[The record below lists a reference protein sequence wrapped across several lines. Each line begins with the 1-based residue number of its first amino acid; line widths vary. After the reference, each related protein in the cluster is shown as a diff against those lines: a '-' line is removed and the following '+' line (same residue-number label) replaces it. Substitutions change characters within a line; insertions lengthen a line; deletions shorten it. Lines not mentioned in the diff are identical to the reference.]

1 MAKFVADNKPWN
13 GVDGPSLVRSAAAL
27 QLIPENIPCLVRL
40 QRLAAVGA
48 CLPSRPEAP
57 RLSPSRIRSLLKDP
71 VISSAAVRAQEDPY
85 NDLYTAEVPFHGGP
99 YLVTQGLTERSAYTL
114 GLILRSVFGPEGNTL
129 PAAYRREACQLVRV
143 VLRLSHTALLRA
155 GLARGV
161 TPPTATREEV
171 FVPGELALNALCEA
185 VTFDEAAL
193 SRIAPPQALQV
204 LDSLSVRPGTHTL
217 TAELGPDDGIIL
229 TPLLAVGPTVVI
241 ANPGE
246 LPATLRHR
254 LLVLATEHGC
264 GPQLAQLV
272 RACVLNEATEIL
284 IGCGATPLPPAAQV
298 DKDPQVSRR
307 QFTFAD
313 DKRLDLAVVT
323 DDLSDYDAQTPYGHW
338 QAAGVMQ
345 RLHELHETP
354 VHAVQDDAQCLRLI
368 INQGLG
374 RSSFFGLR
382 KSSRVGPRLATTVD
396 DLRVMAELDGTEAL
410 FLWRFA
416 QADETLHTD
425 AVVHSFGTLDNYGM
439 YRDHEC
445 SYYLSDERRPNA
457 VMVASDFSQALR
469 AEAHQRYDHHV
480 VASPHRPALVPVLAL
495 YGVDTAPI
503 YRTHPTVPEDELLVE
518 TAGLQVW
525 IGPSQDTADALESL
539 QEMVIEAVAYWA
551 WQFSLTAPE
560 ELLAMA
566 DDLGR
571 VRITVSFDNADA
583 WLKALAGHVTQPGN
597 EVPWIAW
604 QARST
609 GLIHLELLAA
619 GVASLLVEDN
629 SADRVIVQ
637 ALAEGMVGNDSNLVV
652 GDLVERLAPVGR
664 KKMLHAQARPMLL
677 RPGRLPA
684 ARPVQ
689 PAVSAVVL
697 DELGEWLA
705 AEGITQGSVSE
716 DKRLEVLNKTV
727 QHYFQRIQDLI
738 ASLAPEGVMNQL
750 MARHEALIRAEAH
763 DDQLLRS
770 RLACFG
776 TSSRP
781 ATQLAKDGKKRVAA
795 AQASRFLIEYAAAT
809 PPSGDRPLTLDT
821 YDTLL
826 AIAAELISRATLSD
840 AIRHD
845 FSTAQLSL
853 LESGRLGVSRGDRY
867 ETGTDALALDRA
879 RAAMAAVDQVSATSA
894 PRTATAPSV
903 KVEEAMLAEFGFTL
917 TELAH
922 GIGEI
927 IALGDEACDNE
938 PFALPVARVQ
948 QHLGSALGWAD
959 DKAHAFLDRLSLR
972 PRTKFLS
979 VGADAW
985 PWRYNR
991 EWSYTRRPLVRLT
1004 GTNGDV
1010 LTWAPRHAWSTGPY
1024 WVDLVYSGR
1033 LRATSATM
1041 KKLMGSIRQD
1051 HNKEFEKESERAL
1064 AAAGCSITA
1073 HSVGKIA
1080 GRRLRSPQGDDL
1092 GDIDA
1097 LGINLDQR
1105 IIFIVEAKDFE
1116 MARNPSELA
1125 NEADALLRG
1134 GKSAVFKIARR
1145 AQWIRTHL
1153 APTLNHFTNSADTR
1167 GWTVTPVVVT
1177 SRDLISSRVL
1187 TSDVPVV
1194 TIHQLTAWAA
1204 ATQTRRGKRTR
1215 RRAR

>member
-1 MAKFVADNKPWN
+1 MTKFVSDTKPWN
-13 GVDGPSLVRSAAAL
+13 MVDGPSLVRSAAAL
-27 QLIPENIPCLVRL
+27 QLIPENVPCLVRL

-71 VISSAAVRAQEDPY
+71 VIGSAAVRSQEDPY

-99 YLVTQGLTERSAYTL
+99 YLITQGLTERSAYTL
-114 GLILRSVFGPEGNTL
+114 GLILRSVFGPEGETL
-129 PAAYRREACQLVRV
+129 PGAFRLEASHLVQV
-143 VLRLSHTALLRA
+143 VLRLSHTTLLRA
-155 GLARGV
+155 GLTRGV
-161 TPPTATREEV
+161 IPPAATREEA
-171 FVPGELALNALCEA
+171 FVPGENTLSTLCEA

-193 SRIAPPQALQV
+193 SRIAPPQVLQV
-204 LDSLSVRPGTHTL
+204 LDSLTVRPGMHTF
-217 TAELGPDDGIIL
+217 TAELGPDEGMIL
-229 TPLLAVGPTVVI
+229 TPLLTVGPTVVI

-246 LPATLRHR
+246 LSTALRHR
-254 LLVLATEHGC
+254 LLVLATEHDC
-264 GPQLAQLV
+264 GPQLIQLV
-272 RACVLNEATEIL
+272 RACVLSEATEIL
-284 IGCGATPLPPAAQV
+284 IDCGATPLPPAVQV
-298 DKDPQVSRR
+298 DDDPQISRR

-313 DKRLDLAVVT
+313 DKHLDLAVVT
-323 DDLSDYDAQTPYGHW
+323 DDLSDYDAQTPYGYW
-338 QAAGVMQ
+338 NAAGVMQ
-345 RLHELHETP
+345 HLHELHETP
-354 VHAVQDDAQCLRLI
+354 VHPLQDDAHCLRLI

-396 DLRVMAELDGTEAL
+396 DLRVMAELDGTDPL

-416 QADETLHTD
+416 QADEKLHTD
-425 AVVHSFGTLDNYGM
+425 AMVHSFGMLDNYGM
-439 YRDHEC
+439 YRDHEY
-445 SYYLSDERRPNA
+445 SYYLSDERRPSA
-457 VMVASDFSQALR
+457 VMVNSDFSQALR
-469 AEAHQRYDHHV
+469 VEAHQRYDHHV
-480 VASPHRPALVPVLAL
+480 VASPHRPALVPVFAL

-525 IGPSQDTADALESL
+525 IGSNQDTAGALESF
-539 QEMVIEAVAYWA
+539 QEMVIEAVAYWV
-551 WQFSLTAPE
+551 WQISLAAPN

-566 DDLGR
+566 DGLGR

-583 WLKALAGHVTQPGN
+583 WLKALAGHVTQPN
-597 EVPWIAW
+597 QNAPWIAQ
-604 QARST
+604 QAHST
-609 GLIHLELLAA
+609 GLIPLELLAT
-619 GVASLLVEDN
+619 GVATLLVEDN
-629 SADRVIVQ
+629 SADRLIVQ
-637 ALAEGMVGNDSNLVV
+637 VLAEAMVGNDSDPVV
-652 GDLVERLAPVGR
+652 SDLVERLAPVGH

-677 RPGRLPA
+677 RPGRLPT
-684 ARPVQ
+684 ARLVQ

-697 DELGEWLA
+697 DKLGEWLA
-705 AEGITQGSVSE
+705 IEGIPQGIISE
-716 DKRLEVLNKTV
+716 ENRLDVLNKTV
-727 QHYFQRIQDLI
+727 RHYFQRIQDLI
-738 ASLAPEGVMNQL
+738 ASLAPEGLMNQL

-763 DDQLLRS
+763 DDQVLRS

-776 TSSRP
+776 TSSQP
-781 ATQLAKDGKKRVAA
+781 ATQLAEDSRKRVAA

-809 PPSGDRPLTLDT
+809 PPSGDQPLTLDT
-821 YDTLL
+821 YDILL
-826 AIAAELISRATLSD
+826 AIAADLISRATLSD

-845 FSTAQLSL
+845 FSTAKLSL
-853 LESGRLGVSRGDRY
+853 LESGRLGVSRGDQY

-879 RAAMAAVDQVSATSA
+879 RAAMGTADQFSAPSA
-894 PRTATAPSV
+894 PRTASAPSA

-922 GIGEI
+922 GMGEI
-927 IALGDEACDNE
+927 IALGDEACGDE
-938 PFALPVARVQ
+938 PFALPVTRIQ
-948 QHLGSALGWAD
+948 QHLVSTLGWVD

-972 PRTKFLS
+972 PRAKFLS

-991 EWSYTRRPLVRLT
+991 EWSYARRPLVRLA
-1004 GTNGDV
+1004 GVDGEV
-1010 LTWAPRHAWSTGPY
+1010 LMWAPRHVWSTGPY

-1033 LRATSATM
+1033 LKATSPTM

-1064 AAAGCSITA
+1064 ANAGCSITA

-1080 GRRLRSPQGDDL
+1080 GRRLMSPQGDDL

-1105 IIFIVEAKDFE
+1105 TILIVESKDFE

-1134 GKSAVFKIARR
+1134 DKSAVFKISRR

-1153 APTLNHFTNSADTR
+1153 APTLNHFTNSTDTR
-1167 GWTVTPVVVT
+1167 GWTVAPVVVT

-1187 TSDVPVV
+1187 TSDVPVMA
-1194 TIHQLTAWAA
+1194 IHQLTAWAA
-1204 ATQTRRGKRTR
+1204 AQTRHGKRSK

>member
-1 MAKFVADNKPWN
+1 MTKFVSDTKPWN
-13 GVDGPSLVRSAAAL
+13 TVDGPSLVRSAAAL
-27 QLIPENIPCLVRL
+27 QLIPENVPCLVRL

-57 RLSPSRIRSLLKDP
+57 RLSPSRIRSLLRDP
-71 VISSAAVRAQEDPY
+71 VIGSAAVRSQEDPY
-85 NDLYTAEVPFHGGP
+85 NDLYTAEVPFHDGP
-99 YLVTQGLTERSAYTL
+99 YLIAQGLTERSAYTL
-114 GLILRSVFGPEGNTL
+114 GLILRSVFGPEGERL
-129 PAAYRREACQLVRV
+129 PGTFRSEASQLVRAV
-143 VLRLSHTALLRA
+143 MRLSHTALLRA
-155 GLARGV
+155 GLTRGV
-161 TPPTATREEV
+161 IPPTATREEV
-171 FVPGELALNALCEA
+171 FVPGEHTLSALREA

-193 SRIAPPQALQV
+193 SRIARPQALQV
-204 LDSLSVRPGTHTL
+204 LDSLSVRPGTHTF
-217 TAELGPDDGIIL
+217 TAELGPDEGMIL
-229 TPLLAVGPTVVI
+229 TPLLTVGPTVVI

-246 LPATLRHR
+246 LSTALRHR
-254 LLVLATEHGC
+254 LLVLAIERGC
-264 GPQLAQLV
+264 GPQFVQLV

-284 IGCGATPLPPAAQV
+284 ISCGATPLPPTTQV
-298 DKDPQVSRR
+298 DDDLQISRR

-313 DKRLDLAVVT
+313 DKHLDLVVVT
-323 DDLSDYDAQTPYGHW
+323 DDLSGYDAQTPYGHW
-338 QAAGVMQ
+338 DAAGFMQ
-345 RLHELHETP
+345 QLHELQETP
-354 VHAVQDDAQCLRLI
+354 VHPQLDDAHCLRLI

-396 DLRVMAELDGTEAL
+396 DLRVMAELDGTDPL

-416 QADETLHTD
+416 QADEKLHTD
-425 AVVHSFGTLDNYGM
+425 AMVHSFGTLDNYGM
-439 YRDHEC
+439 YRDHEY
-445 SYYLSDERRPNA
+445 SYYLSDERKPTA
-457 VMVASDFSQALR
+457 VMVNSDFSQALR
-469 AEAHQRYDHHV
+469 VEAHQRYDHHV

-495 YGVDTAPI
+495 YGANTAPI

-525 IGPSQDTADALESL
+525 IGPSQDTAGALKNF

-551 WQFSLTAPE
+551 WQVSLAAPK
-560 ELLAMA
+560 ELAAMA

-583 WLKALAGHVTQPGN
+583 WLKALTGHDTQPGKKA
-597 EVPWIAW
+597 PWIAQ
-604 QARST
+604 QARSE
-609 GLIHLELLAA
+609 GLIGLELRAA

-629 SADRVIVQ
+629 SADRLIVQ
-637 ALAEGMVGNDSNLVV
+637 VLAKATVGSGSDLMAS
-652 GDLVERLAPVGR
+652 DLVERLAPVGH

-684 ARPVQ
+684 ARLVQ

-697 DELGEWLA
+697 DKLGEWLA
-705 AEGITQGSVSE
+705 TEGNPQGIVSE
-716 DKRLEVLNKTV
+716 DKRLDVLNKTV

-738 ASLAPEGVMNQL
+738 ASLTPEGLMNQL

-763 DDQLLRS
+763 DDQVLRS

-776 TSSRP
+776 ASSQP
-781 ATQLAKDGKKRVAA
+781 AAQLAKDSRKRVAA

-809 PPSGDRPLTLDT
+809 PPSGDQPLTLDT

-826 AIAAELISRATLSD
+826 AIAADLISRATLSD

-845 FSTAQLSL
+845 FSTAKLSL
-853 LESGRLGVSRGDRY
+853 LESGRLGVSRGDQY
-867 ETGTDALALDRA
+867 ETGTDALALNRA
-879 RAAMAAVDQVSATSA
+879 RAAIGTADQISAPSA
-894 PRTATAPSV
+894 PRAAATPSA
-903 KVEEAMLAEFGFTL
+903 KVEEAMLAEFEFTL
-917 TELAH
+917 TDLAH
-922 GIGEI
+922 GMGEI
-927 IALGDEACDNE
+927 IALGDEACDDE
-938 PFALPVARVQ
+938 PFALPVNRVQ
-948 QHLGSALGWAD
+948 QHLGSTLGWAD
-959 DKAHAFLDRLSLR
+959 DKTQAFLDRLSLR

-991 EWSYTRRPLVRLT
+991 EWSYTRRPLVRLA
-1004 GTNGDV
+1004 DV
-1010 LTWAPRHAWSTGPY
+1010 GGEMLMWAPRHVWSTGHY

-1033 LRATSATM
+1033 LKATSATM

-1064 AAAGCSITA
+1064 TDAGCSFTA
-1073 HSVGKIA
+1073 HSVGKIG
-1080 GRRLRSPQGDDL
+1080 GRRLMSPQGDDL

-1097 LGINLDQR
+1097 LGINLDQK
-1105 IIFIVEAKDFE
+1105 IIFIVESKDFE

-1134 GKSAVFKIARR
+1134 EKSAVFKIARR

-1153 APTLNHFTNSADTR
+1153 APTLNHFTKSTDTR
-1167 GWTVTPVVVT
+1167 GWTVAPVVVT
-1177 SRDLISSRVL
+1177 SRDLLSSRVL
-1187 TSDVPVV
+1187 TADVPVMTV
-1194 TIHQLTAWAA
+1194 QHLTAWAA
-1204 ATQTRRGKRTR
+1204 TQTRHGKRSK

>member
-1 MAKFVADNKPWN
+1 MTKFVSDAKPWN
-13 GVDGPSLVRSAAAL
+13 TVDGPSLVRSAAAL

-57 RLSPSRIRSLLKDP
+57 RLSPSRIRSLLKEP
-71 VISSAAVRAQEDPY
+71 VIGSAEVRSQEDPY
-85 NDLYTAEVPFHGGP
+85 NDLYTAEVSFHGGP
-99 YLVTQGLTERSAYTL
+99 YLIAQGLTERSAYTL
-114 GLILRSVFGPEGNTL
+114 GLILHSIFGPEGKTL
-129 PAAYRREACQLVRV
+129 PVVFRHEVSPLVQV
-143 VLRLSHTALLRA
+143 VLRLSHTALFRA
-155 GLARGV
+155 GLARGI
-161 TPPTATREEV
+161 TPPKSTREEV
-171 FVPGELALNALCEA
+171 FVPGEHALMALCEA

-193 SRIAPPQALQV
+193 SQIAPPQALQV
-204 LDSLSVRPGTHTL
+204 LDSLSVQPGTHTL
-217 TAELGPDDGIIL
+217 TAELGPDEGMTL
-229 TPLLAVGPTVVI
+229 TPLLALGATVVI
-241 ANPGE
+241 ANPGD
-246 LPATLRHR
+246 LPTALRHR

-272 RACVLNEATEIL
+272 RACVLDEATEIL
-284 IGCGATPLPPAAQV
+284 IDCGAMPLPPTAQG
-298 DKDPQVSRR
+298 DENPQISRR

-313 DKRLDLAVVT
+313 DKHLDLAVVA
-323 DDLSDYDAQTPYGHW
+323 DDLSDYDAQTPYGYW
-338 QAAGVMQ
+338 DAGRVMQ

-354 VHAVQDDAQCLRLI
+354 VHPLQDDAHCLRLI

-396 DLRVMAELDGTEAL
+396 DLRVMAELDGTDPL

-416 QADETLHTD
+416 QAEEMLHSD
-425 AVVHSFGTLDNYGM
+425 ARVHSFGTLDNYGM
-439 YRDHEC
+439 YRDHEY

-457 VMVASDFSQALR
+457 VMVHSDFSQALR
-469 AEAHQRYDHHV
+469 VKAHQRYDHHV

-503 YRTHPTVPEDELLVE
+503 YRTHPAVPEDELLVE

-525 IGPSQDTADALESL
+525 IGPSQDVAGTLESF
-539 QEMVIEAVAYWA
+539 QEMVIEAVAYWV
-551 WQFSLTAPE
+551 WQVSLAASNG
-560 ELLAMA
+560 LLAMA
-566 DDLGR
+566 DGLGR

-583 WLKALAGHVTQPGN
+583 WLKALAGRVIQPGQKA
-597 EVPWIAW
+597 PWIAR
-604 QARST
+604 QTRSA
-609 GLIHLELLAA
+609 GLVHLELLAA
-619 GVASLLVEDN
+619 GVDSLLLEDN

-637 ALAEGMVGNDSNLVV
+637 ALAEAMVGNDSTLVV
-652 GDLVERLAPVGR
+652 SDLVERFAPVGH
-664 KKMLHAQARPMLL
+664 KKMLHAQARPLLL

-684 ARPVQ
+684 TRLVQ
-689 PAVSAVVL
+689 PAVSAFVL
-697 DELGEWLA
+697 DELGRWLA
-705 AEGITQGSVSE
+705 AEGISQGIVSE
-716 DKRLEVLNKTV
+716 DKRLDVLNKTV
-727 QHYFQRIQDLI
+727 EHYFQRIQHLI
-738 ASLAPEGVMNQL
+738 AGLAPESLIDQL
-750 MARHEALIRAEAH
+750 MTRHEALIRAEAH
-763 DDQLLRS
+763 DDQVLRS

-776 TSSRP
+776 TSSQP
-781 ATQLAKDGKKRVAA
+781 ATQIAKDSRERVAA

-809 PPSGDRPLTLDT
+809 PPSGDQPLTLDT

-826 AIAAELISRATLSD
+826 AIAADLISRATLSD

-853 LESGRLGVSRGDRY
+853 LESGRLGVSRGDQY

-879 RAAMAAVDQVSATSA
+879 HAAMATADQISSPSA
-894 PRTATAPSV
+894 PRTPAAPSA

-917 TELAH
+917 TDLAD
-922 GIGEI
+922 GMGEI
-927 IALGDEACDNE
+927 ITLGDEACDDE
-938 PFALPVARVQ
+938 PFTLPVTRVQ
-948 QHLGSALGWAD
+948 EHLRSTLGWAD

-972 PRTKFLS
+972 PRAKFLS
-979 VGADAW
+979 VGAEAL

-991 EWSYTRRPLVRLT
+991 EWSYARRPLVRST
-1004 GTNGDV
+1004 GVDGEILV
-1010 LTWAPRHAWSTGPY
+1010 WAPRHVLSTGPY
-1024 WVDLVYSGR
+1024 WVYLLYSGR
-1033 LRATSATM
+1033 LKATSATM

-1064 AAAGCSITA
+1064 ADAGCSITA

-1080 GRRLRSPQGDDL
+1080 GRRLMSPQGDDL

-1105 IIFIVEAKDFE
+1105 TIFIVESKDFE

-1125 NEADALLRG
+1125 NEADALVRG
-1134 GKSAVFKIARR
+1134 DKSAVFKITRR

-1153 APTLNHFTNSADTR
+1153 APTLHHFASSTDTR

-1187 TSDVPVV
+1187 TSNVPVMA
-1194 TIHQLTAWAA
+1194 IHQLTAWAA
-1204 ATQTRRGKRTR
+1204 AQTRHGKKSK

>member
-1 MAKFVADNKPWN
+1 MTKFVSDAKPWN
-13 GVDGPSLVRSAAAL
+13 TVDGPSLVRSAAAL

-71 VISSAAVRAQEDPY
+71 VIGSAAVRSQEDPY
-85 NDLYTAEVPFHGGP
+85 NDLYIAEVPFHGGP
-99 YLVTQGLTERSAYTL
+99 YLVAQGLTERSAYTL
-114 GLILRSVFGPEGNTL
+114 GLILRSVFGPEGKTL
-129 PAAYRREACQLVRV
+129 PSTFRREASRLVQV

-161 TPPTATREEV
+161 IPPTATRVEV
-171 FVPGELALNALCEA
+171 FVPGEHALSALCEA

-193 SRIAPPQALQV
+193 SRIVPPQALQA
-204 LDSLSVRPGTHTL
+204 LDSLSVRPGAHTF
-217 TAELGPDDGIIL
+217 TAELGPDDGMIL
-229 TPLLAVGPTVVI
+229 TPLLTVGPTVVI

-246 LPATLRHR
+246 LSATLRHR

-264 GPQLAQLV
+264 GPQLVQLI

-284 IGCGATPLPPAAQV
+284 IGCGATPLPSAAQV
-298 DKDPQVSRR
+298 DDDPQISRR

-313 DKRLDLAVVT
+313 DKHLDLAVVT
-323 DDLSDYDAQTPYGHW
+323 DDLSDYDAQAPYGHW
-338 QAAGVMQ
+338 DAARIMQ
-345 RLHELHETP
+345 QLHELHETP
-354 VHAVQDDAQCLRLI
+354 VHPLQDDTHCLRLI

-396 DLRVMAELDGTEAL
+396 DLRVMAELDGTDPL

-416 QADETLHTD
+416 QADERLHTD
-425 AVVHSFGTLDNYGM
+425 AMVHSFGTLDNYGM
-439 YRDHEC
+439 YRDHEY

-457 VMVASDFSQALR
+457 VMVNSDFSQALR
-469 AEAHQRYDHHV
+469 VEAHQRYDHHV

-503 YRTHPTVPEDELLVE
+503 YRTHPTVSEDELLVE
-518 TAGLQVW
+518 TASLHVW
-525 IGPSQDTADALESL
+525 IGPSQDTAGALESF

-551 WQFSLTAPE
+551 WQVSLAAPN

-566 DDLGR
+566 DDQGR

-583 WLKALAGHVTQPGN
+583 WLKALAGHDTQPGKKA
-597 EVPWIAW
+597 PWIAQ
-604 QARST
+604 QARSE
-609 GLIHLELLAA
+609 GLIDLELLAA

-629 SADRVIVQ
+629 SADRLIVQ
-637 ALAEGMVGNDSNLVV
+637 VLAEAIVGNGSDLVV
-652 GDLVERLAPVGR
+652 SDLVERLAPVGH

-677 RPGRLPA
+677 RPGRLPV
-684 ARPVQ
+684 ARLVQ

-697 DELGEWLA
+697 DKLGEWLA
-705 AEGITQGSVSE
+705 ADGIPQGTVSE
-716 DKRLEVLNKTV
+716 DKRLDVLNKTV

-738 ASLAPEGVMNQL
+738 AGLAPEGLMNQL

-763 DDQLLRS
+763 DDQVLRS

-776 TSSRP
+776 TSSQP
-781 ATQLAKDGKKRVAA
+781 ATQIAKDSRKRVAA
-795 AQASRFLIEYAAAT
+795 AQASRFLIEYAATT
-809 PPSGDRPLTLDT
+809 PPSGDQPLTLDT

-826 AIAAELISRATLSD
+826 AIAADLISRATLSD

-853 LESGRLGVSRGDRY
+853 LESGRLGVSRGDQY

-879 RAAMAAVDQVSATSA
+879 RAAMATADQISAPSA
-894 PRTATAPSV
+894 PRTAAAPSA

-922 GIGEI
+922 GMGEI
-927 IALGDEACDNE
+927 IALGDEACDDE
-938 PFALPVARVQ
+938 PFTLPVTRVQ

-959 DKAHAFLDRLSLR
+959 GKANAFLDRLSLR
-972 PRTKFLS
+972 PRVKFLS

-991 EWSYTRRPLVRLT
+991 EWSYIRRPLVRLT
-1004 GTNGDV
+1004 GVDGDV
-1010 LTWAPRHAWSTGPY
+1010 LTWAPRHVWSTGPY

-1033 LRATSATM
+1033 LKATSATM

-1064 AAAGCSITA
+1064 ANAGCSITA
-1073 HSVGKIA
+1073 HSVGKIV
-1080 GRRLRSPQGDDL
+1080 GRRLMSPQGDDL

-1097 LGINLDQR
+1097 LGINLDQG
-1105 IIFIVEAKDFE
+1105 IIFIVESKDFE

-1134 GKSAVFKIARR
+1134 DKSAVFKIARR
-1145 AQWIRTHL
+1145 ARWIRTHL
-1153 APTLNHFTNSADTR
+1153 APTLNHFTKSTDTR
-1167 GWTVTPVVVT
+1167 GWTVAPVVVT

-1187 TSDVPVV
+1187 TSDVPVMA
-1194 TIHQLTAWAA
+1194 IHQLTAWAA
-1204 ATQTRRGKRTR
+1204 AQTRHSKRSK